1 MRILSSALIALTL
14 TLTAPVVASAGTSE
28 TTGIFTGASEHITT
42 GGVTVVKN
50 ADGSATVTLADDF
63 SLDGAPDPRVGFGK
77 DGKYV
82 DGTDVGLLKNL
93 KGGQSFTVPASI
105 NVDDFNEVY
114 IWCLKFAV
122 PLGVAGLR

>member
-14 TLTAPVVASAGTSE
+14 TLTAPVVAYAGTSE
-28 TTGIFTGASEHITT
+28 TTGTFTGASEHITT